1 MTTGHIPPDDRY
13 VHAHGCGEIAMNRT
27 RRIRRRGMA
36 VLTVL
41 AAAIIGTG
49 GAAPAFARSVPPP
62 GTRGT
67 GRDAPPAPAHTA
79 AVAGLHGWQI
89 MLIAVG
95 AVLAGAVLAV
105 VYDRARAARRARVT
119 AHVT

>member
-1 MTTGHIPPDDRY
+1 MT
-13 VHAHGCGEIAMNRT
+13 RT
-27 RRIRRRGMA
+27 RRIRRRGTA
-36 VLTVL
+36 VLIVL

-49 GAAPAFARSVPPP
+49 AAAPAASARSVPPP
-62 GTRGT
+62 GTGGT
-67 GRDAPPAPAHTA
+67 GRDVPPAPAHA
-79 AVAGLHGWQI
+79 ATVAGLHGWQI
-89 MLIAVG
+89 ILIAIG